1 MIVLI
6 VNFFFTNFNYFM
18 LARKNYRIVTIL
30 MYIEVIAVMAA
41 GTVSLGIS
49 YGFFLYGIS
58 LLTIFF
64 YVNYIGVK
72 IKTGKINEKLMV
84 GSILLAY
91 AVSIV
96 YTAKYGPMYEINNA
110 TAFSFF
116 AGNSICVFTL
126 LIIYMKQHINTI
138 VETEI
143 KLSDMALKDKLTGLY
158 NRHYMISS
166 MEEMQKNG
174 FENHWIAILD
184 IDNFKKINDTYGHNC
199 GDYVLKTV
207 ASTVHDAFP
216 KCIVCRWG
224 GEEFI
229 VLASKAQVSDTE
241 LDNMRQKIADTTME
255 FENQNIKVTVTVGTE
270 RYSDGISADQWI
282 SRADAKLYQG
292 KNSGKN
298 KVVY

>member
-1 MIVLI
+1 MNEYEKTVHKITILFNCFLWFYQVFVSLLCYQYHVKLLMIVLI

-30 MYIEVIAVMAA
+30 MYIEIIAVMAA

-126 LIIYMKQHINTI
+126 VNLYTVI
-138 VETEI
+138 
-143 KLSDMALKDKLTGLY
+143 MA
-158 NRHYMISS
+158 R
-166 MEEMQKNG
+166 
-174 FENHWIAILD
+174 
-184 IDNFKKINDTYGHNC
+184 
-199 GDYVLKTV
+199 
-207 ASTVHDAFP
+207 
-216 KCIVCRWG
+216 
-224 GEEFI
+224 
-229 VLASKAQVSDTE
+229 
-241 LDNMRQKIADTTME
+241 
-255 FENQNIKVTVTVGTE
+255 
-270 RYSDGISADQWI
+270 
-282 SRADAKLYQG
+282 
-292 KNSGKN
+292 
-298 KVVY
+298 